1 MYGLRIEE
9 CKSIIIYIEIFKF
22 INKYTTMKKLENK
35 VAVVTGGN
43 SGIGLATAKLYVAQ
57 GAKVAITGRNK
68 TTIDAAVAEIGGD
81 IIGIVSDV
89 SDLDSITKSY
99 EQATQAFGKIDVLV
113 VNAGVFIGA
122 PLADFTEEMFDQTS
136 DINFKGAFFSVQKAL
151 PFLNDGASI
160 IITSSALSN
169 KAMATA
175 SAYGATKA
183 AVTSLARGFS
193 AELLDR
199 KIRVNVLSPG
209 PIVTPIFGRNGESTE
224 QVEGFKDYM
233 TDMVPIKRLGN
244 VDEIA
249 AGFLY
254 LASED
259 SSYMVGGDLVL
270 DGGYSRF

>member
-1 MYGLRIEE
+1 
-9 CKSIIIYIEIFKF
+9 
-22 INKYTTMKKLENK
+22 MKKLENK

-43 SGIGLATAKLYVAQ
+43 SGIGLAAAKLYVAQ

-89 SDLDSITKSY
+89 SDLSSITKSY
-99 EQATQAFGKIDVLV
+99 EQVAETFGKIDVLV

-122 PLADFTEEMFDQTS
+122 PLADFTEEMFDTTS

-151 PFLNDGASI
+151 PFLNDGASV
-160 IITSSALSN
+160 IITSSAVSN

-175 SAYGATKA
+175 SAYAATKA

-193 AELLDR
+193 AELVDR
-199 KIRVNVLSPG
+199 QIRVNVLSPG
-209 PIVTPIFGRNGESTE
+209 PIETPIFGRSGMTAE
-224 QVEGFKDYM
+224 QVDGMKAYM
-233 TDMVPIKRLGN
+233 ADIVPAKRLGN
-244 VDEIA
+244 VEEIA
-249 AGFLY
+249 EGYLY
-254 LASED
+254 LASDD
-259 SSYMVGGDLVL
+259 SKYMIGGDLVL